1 MDHFADASKKLKYT
15 FYVIG
20 VDGTPMYPDKTGDQ
34 MAPIEY
40 WTINIEKA
48 LTWDNIEDFDCLLPE
63 YYDTTIVAIFKE

>member
-1 MDHFADASKKLKYT
+1 
-15 FYVIG
+15 
-20 VDGTPMYPDKTGDQ
+20 MYPYKTGDQ